1 MKDNIGKLI
10 SGTVLVLGLS
20 LFGGFD
26 RQAKAIDN
34 NPPSTSQ
41 TAANSLLQDFVLT
54 SGASLRENA
63 ASIVA
68 LEHRATSLERTCLN
82 FERRI
87 VTLEQPKLNEGA
99 STSTATPEV
108 PRAEPPASKPSIVKR
123 IGKTILEFSL
133 FKGLIYLIGK

>member
-1 MKDNIGKLI
+1 MNQFLASVVFI
-10 SGTVLVLGLS
+10 VLT
-20 LFGGFD
+20 GFRCD
-26 RQAKAIDN
+26 AKAADTIPPPPTAVSKNSSMKLFLDTATKEINDN
-34 NPPSTSQ
+34 T
-41 TAANSLLQDFVLT
+41 L
-54 SGASLRENA
+54 
-63 ASIVA
+63 SIIRVEKIA
-68 LEHRATSLERTCLN
+68 LENKNNLKALED
-82 FERRI
+82 RI